1 MFFRKKRGK
10 LVAIVAGA
18 GLLAVSA
25 PLAMQAGANTLT
37 SGSVTLS
44 TIGAVTTGAPY
55 SSGQTIDI
63 SVAANSTLSLSNLET
78 NGGYSG
84 EPAMKA
90 VECADPEGLSANL
103 PSTPVGHCDG
113 QTLLSTSAVNA
124 DGSFTINNYGIFALP
139 DSATFGENPNSAPV
153 CGVGNDECVLYLGPN
168 QNDFSKPHLFS
179 APFSVLANGDDGG
192 ENPGDGSAQTAQ
204 AITFTSTPPS
214 PAVVGG
220 TYTPTATGG
229 GSGNPVVFSIGASS
243 TSGACSVSGTA
254 VDFTGIGTCVI
265 DANQAGTNVYS
276 AAPQMSQSAT
286 VEATQVITFTS
297 TPPSPAV
304 VGGTYTPTA
313 TGGASGNPVVFSIGG
328 ASTSG
333 ACSVSGTAVDL
344 TGTGTCVVDANQAGN
359 SQYEAA
365 AAGEPELQHHPGRTR
380 VHERRPRLGD
390 RRHALYLQRDHAGDS
405 GAEDQGAGQAAQGR
419 QVQQVHGPTGRNADV
434 DQAQVS
440 RRHLPGH
447 LHGDVRKGQG
457 QGGRDPGLHPDRGVV
472 VPGDVVLGVTSVA
485 GCSVHRWPW
494 DGHGRQKALQP
505 NAHLPVCV
513 GLFSALSRDTEQ
525 AHGFRPVCEQSDVPP
540 GSGRVGSISRG
551 VLRCCSGGQGGSW
564 SR

>member
-313 TGGASGNPVVFSIGG
+313 TGGGSGNPVVFSIG
-328 ASTSG
+328 ASSTSG

-365 AAGEPELQHHPGRTR
+365 AQASQSFAITPAGPGFTS
-380 VHERRPRLGD
+380 
-390 RRHALYLQRDHAGDS
+390 ADHASATVATPFTFSVTTQGTPAPKIKEQGKLPKGVKFNKS
-405 GAEDQGAGQAAQGR
+405 TDQLAGTPTSTKHKSAAGTFPVTFTATFGKGKAKVVVTQAFTLTAQG
-419 QVQQVHGPTGRNADV
+419 
-434 DQAQVS
+434 
-440 RRHLPGH
+440 
-447 LHGDVRKGQG
+447 
-457 QGGRDPGLHPDRGVV
+457 
-472 VPGDVVLGVTSVA
+472 
-485 GCSVHRWPW
+485 
-494 DGHGRQKALQP
+494 
-505 NAHLPVCV
+505 
-513 GLFSALSRDTEQ
+513 
-525 AHGFRPVCEQSDVPP
+525 
-540 GSGRVGSISRG
+540 
-551 VLRCCSGGQGGSW
+551 
-564 SR
+564 